1 MRERRD
7 YRLKSMEYQVRSKNR
22 IERLSNRSK
31 LHAEIY
37 SPYYLE
43 TFEASF
49 EKDIISLK

>member
-7 YRLKSMEYQVRSKNR
+7 YRLKSMEYQQQS
-22 IERLSNRSK
+22 RLSNRSK

-43 TFEASF
+43 TFEAPF